1 MKKEKIVFSFVCN
14 GEELIL
20 EEPEYGI
27 VDYEGI
33 ESTDYEMETAVNV
46 NAIGEQ
52 LRRKKILSRP
62 ITVEFDYLGREEK
75 KSHKRQELIRFFS
88 PFRSGTLKVN
98 YMGVERTIK
107 YEVTGFK
114 ISSKNTHDTLSCL
127 LELSCMDPMFEDI
140 LQSSEQIS
148 TWVGGWSFPFT
159 LPFQLKERGEPR
171 TNIINSGHVETPIQV
186 EFHGPAKKP
195 YIKNLTTGKII
206 QIEADLNSNQ
216 TLYVDT
222 TFGKNTVEIE
232 ENGARTD
239 VSQLISVESRF
250 LRLQVGDNMVEYG
263 AEDALQDNN
272 VVIRYHN
279 RYLGV

>member
-1 MKKEKIVFSFVCN
+1 MTEQIVFTFQSN
-14 GEELIL
+14 GKSLSID
-20 EEPEYGI
+20 EPEYDI
-27 VDYEGI
+27 LNYEGL
-33 ESTDYEMETAVNV
+33 EATDYELEEQTNI
-46 NAIGEQ
+46 NGIGAT
-52 LRRKKILSRP
+52 KKRMKLLPRP
-62 ITVEFDYLGREEK
+62 ISLEFDYVGREEN
-75 KSHKRQELIRFFS
+75 KSRIRQELISFFS
-88 PFRSGTLKVN
+88 PFRGGELTVN
-98 YMGVERTIK
+98 YLGVERKIK
-107 YEVTGFK
+107 YEVTGFFVN
-114 ISSKNTHDTLSCL
+114 SKLLTEPLSCL
-127 LELSCMDPMFEDI
+127 LELSCMDPMFQDV
-140 LQSSEQIS
+140 LQMGEKIS

-250 LRLQVGDNMVEYG
+250 WRLQVGDNMVEYG